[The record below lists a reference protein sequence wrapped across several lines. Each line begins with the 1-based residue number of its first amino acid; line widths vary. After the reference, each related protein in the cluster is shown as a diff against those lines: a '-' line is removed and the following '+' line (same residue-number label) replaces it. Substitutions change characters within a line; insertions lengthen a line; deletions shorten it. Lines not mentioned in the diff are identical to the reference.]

1 MQSKLVCD
9 SYENSFSRDRDL
21 PQHHDDVHKSRRHE
35 CEDCKKSFSR
45 LWNLKRHQKSCHNKS
60 SHEHEKTSNRRIYIN
75 QNLCQSIWLH
85 AKILEEMHADEKR
98 LRKEMEY
105 AYMEEKNKRKE
116 LENIIINL
124 EDELYVARQILQH
137 SNEVIVRENLARRKE
152 AIEKIRQNYYKNL
165 VASSDDE
172 DIIDSLIAPTQE
184 PIIKPKQEPVEPVY
198 DSNEILTCY
207 KCGVKFAIHQGEEFL
222 KHMNQCNYRGS

>member
-1 MQSKLVCD
+1 
-9 SYENSFSRDRDL
+9 
-21 PQHHDDVHKSRRHE
+21 
-35 CEDCKKSFSR
+35 
-45 LWNLKRHQKSCHNKS
+45 
-60 SHEHEKTSNRRIYIN
+60 
-75 QNLCQSIWLH
+75 
-85 AKILEEMHADEKR
+85 MHADEKR

-105 AYMEEKNKRKE
+105 TYMEEKNKRKE

-172 DIIDSLIAPTQE
+172 DIIDSLIPPTQE
-184 PIIKPKQEPVEPVY
+184 PVEAVY
-198 DSNEILTCY
+198 ES
-207 KCGVKFAIHQGEEFL
+207 
-222 KHMNQCNYRGS
+222 